1 LLERHY
7 PSARS
12 VTVKGT
18 HFTGATSPTF
28 AGKPA
33 ASFTVVDDS
42 TITATVGNGTK
53 SGQIAVT
60 TSGGTATSTDSFITG
75 RH

>member
-1 LLERHY
+1 
-7 PSARS
+7 
-12 VTVKGT
+12 V
-18 HFTGATSPTF
+18 TF

-33 ASFTVVDDS
+33 ASFTVADDS
-42 TITATVGNGTK
+42 TINATVGNGTK

-60 TSGGTATSTDSFITG
+60 TSGGTATSTDIFITG